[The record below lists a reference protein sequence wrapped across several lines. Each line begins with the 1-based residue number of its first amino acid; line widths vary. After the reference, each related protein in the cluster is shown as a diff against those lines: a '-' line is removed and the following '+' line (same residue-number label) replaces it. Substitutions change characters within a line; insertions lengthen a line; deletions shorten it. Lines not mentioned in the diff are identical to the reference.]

1 MRVLFSNEAPLI
13 KYGLA
18 PGFEQAG
25 HQVKV
30 IQGEEYRLWGQPIP
44 EQIRRLTEAINSFKP
59 DFMFTEG
66 HSGFDIYSI
75 CQVARKLGVPH
86 LYWAIEDPICTQ
98 SLSKAYAPLVEYIFT
113 TTAECI
119 PQYEAMGKKAELLL
133 FGCNP
138 EYHYYTGPKSEYT
151 HDIVLVASNYSSR
164 YAEAEW
170 FILPLIEKGYDI
182 KIWGIWWDDPA
193 RPINLLNHPEIYG
206 GVLPYEELTSVYSSA
221 KIILGMN
228 CDDSSS
234 TQTSMRPYE
243 ALACGGGIYLGH
255 YTQAQQNYF
264 GELIFQARNEEET
277 IEMVE
282 TILHMDEGERKK
294 IACRAQQEV
303 YMKHSYRLRAEQI
316 IQAFVRL

>member
-1 MRVLFSNEAPLI
+1 MKVLFSNEAPLI

-18 PGFEQAG
+18 AGFIQAG
-25 HQVKV
+25 HEVKV
-30 IQGEEYRLWGQPIP
+30 IQGEYDRLWGQPVP

-66 HSGFDIYSI
+66 HPGFDLHSI
-75 CQVARKLGVPH
+75 CQVVRKLGIPH
-86 LYWAIEDPICTQ
+86 LYWAIEDPVCTQ
-98 SLSKAYAPLVEYIFT
+98 TLSMAYAPLVDYIFT
-113 TTAECI
+113 TTVECI

-138 EYHYYTGPKSEYT
+138 EYHYFTGVKMEYA

-164 YAEAEW
+164 YAEAQW
-170 FILPLIEKGYDI
+170 FILPLIEQGYDI

-206 GVLPYEELTSVYSSA
+206 GLLPYEELAYVYSSA

-228 CDDSSS
+228 CDDSSK

-243 ALACGGGIYLGH
+243 ALACGGGLYLAH
-255 YTQAQQNYF
+255 YTQAQQHYF
-264 GELIFQARNEEET
+264 GDIIFQARNKEET
-277 IEMVE
+277 IQQVE
-282 TILHMDEGERKK
+282 TILGLDEGERKER
-294 IACRAQQEV
+294 AYRAQQEV
-303 YMKHSYRLRAEQI
+303 YTKHSYRLRAEQI
-316 IQAFVRL
+316 IRSLDRL